1 MILSFYLLLS
11 TLKNRQF
18 MNAIVFPGQ
27 GSQYKGMGFSLY
39 ENFPRA
45 KEFFENINKFSG
57 LDISGLC
64 FNGKEEDLKSTYFQ
78 QLVIL
83 ATSLVTYE
91 IFKERKVKIDFLSGL
106 SLGEYTCLY
115 PAQVLGLES
124 LVLLIQERATAMEE
138 ASQENPSS
146 MFAVIGIDAQLLRE
160 TALLNGFY
168 LSNFNA
174 PGQVVVSLKKTDRER
189 IRQLLES
196 KGAKVIELEVGGG
209 FHSPFMEPA
218 RRRLSGV
225 LSQLDFKDAK
235 IPIVSNFTAQACR
248 NKLEIKENLEKQ
260 LTSAVLWKDCV
271 EFMLKSGVDTFFEVG
286 PSKVLRGLIRK
297 IAPGVKVINIEKR
310 EDLDNLR

>member
-1 MILSFYLLLS
+1 
-11 TLKNRQF
+11 

-27 GSQYKGMGFSLY
+27 GSQYKGMGTSLY

-45 KEFFENINKFSG
+45 KEVFENINKLAG
-57 LDISGLC
+57 LDIRRLC
-64 FNGKEEDLKSTYFQ
+64 FNGKEEELKNTYFQ
-78 QLVIL
+78 QLAIL

-91 IFKERKVKIDFLSGL
+91 IFKEKKIKIDFLSGL

-115 PAQVLGLES
+115 PAQVLGLEN
-124 LVLLIQERATAMEE
+124 LVLLIRERATAMEE

-160 TALLNGFY
+160 LAASGGFY

-174 PGQVVVSLKKTDRER
+174 PGQVVISLKKTDREY

-196 KGAKVIELEVGGG
+196 KGARVIELEVGGG

-218 RRRLSGV
+218 RRHLSRV
-225 LSQLDFKDAK
+225 LSQLDFNDAK
-235 IPIVSNFTAQACR
+235 IPIVSNFTAKASFDR
-248 NKLEIKENLEKQ
+248 REIKLNLEKQ

-271 EFMLKSGVDTFFEVG
+271 EFMAKAGVDTFFEVG

-297 IAPGVKVINIEKR
+297 INPDIKIVNIEKK
-310 EDLDNLR
+310 EDLDSLP